1 MEWQGFRH
9 LKTTFRFQGERPLFY
24 DGDRLSAL
32 GSAAG
37 RSEFIEVWRLN
48 YVNPFPASLPASKRQ
63 PLRNILATWEKEP
76 PFWNFKESSS
86 PTWTSPS
93 SIFSRGRCGFS
104 IRTSSSHHWSK
115 FEELS
120 YFLTNH
126 TFISFHHLS
135 TPLVFSHP
143 SPKQKPDLWRPNL
156 PSTALRL
163 HPLRLR
169 NNGVSFVDP
178 EPYGSQDTWVPP
190 GSKKLG
196 HFGMIYKPLPKNI
209 MVPRK
214 QTYKKNCAWTSR
226 LLDCNFFSCGS
237 VGVCLK
243 GGGNDRYF
251 LVGRSFPLWVCTTI
265 TLGVNIQVYFQGH
278 LFWESCFESMKV
290 NLPFFS

>member
-1 MEWQGFRH
+1 M
-9 LKTTFRFQGERPLFY
+9 
-24 DGDRLSAL
+24 
-32 GSAAG
+32 
-37 RSEFIEVWRLN
+37 
-48 YVNPFPASLPASKRQ
+48 
-63 PLRNILATWEKEP
+63 
-76 PFWNFKESSS
+76 
-86 PTWTSPS
+86 
-93 SIFSRGRCGFS
+93 
-104 IRTSSSHHWSK
+104 
-115 FEELS
+115 
-120 YFLTNH
+120 
-126 TFISFHHLS
+126 
-135 TPLVFSHP
+135 
-143 SPKQKPDLWRPNL
+143 
-156 PSTALRL
+156 
-163 HPLRLR
+163 
-169 NNGVSFVDP
+169 
-178 EPYGSQDTWVPP
+178 
-190 GSKKLG
+190 LG